1 MMMIP
6 VEVRKSEIHGSGI
19 FALQS
24 IHKGQV
30 LWQFT
35 PGLDNNV
42 SRYATEY
49 AEPRTRDF
57 IKERGYLNAKH
68 AHWVVC
74 VDEAMFWNFPK
85 RGEDPNCILGGEQ
98 DGEHMILAARDIAP
112 GEELTITP
120 ESDGDYQ
127 RKMDESGR

>member
-24 IHKGQV
+24 IHRDQV
-30 LWQFT
+30 LWQFA
-35 PGLDNNV
+35 PGLDNNM
-42 SRYATEY
+42 SRYAVEY
-49 AEPRTRDF
+49 AEPRARDF
-57 IKERGYLNAKH
+57 IKERGYYNAKH

-74 VDEAMFWNFPK
+74 CDEAQFWNFPN

-98 DGEHMILAARDIAP
+98 DGEHMILAARDIVP